1 MSASRLVRN
10 SRRVS
15 NSAKF
20 PKFTFAGALLVAVAL
35 TLVSA
40 EAAYTQSTGPLQRWA
55 GADDVNGYVTP
66 QEACESMAGQY
77 VPAFGRTVGA
87 LTSFNPAPD
96 TESPWSGIKGP
107 AYDCHYSADTVR
119 SLLGCTGDY
128 KLVHGGCIPNS
139 YPVTAEPACKGA
151 KGLPGQYPTV
161 GDPVSLS
168 TGSKCEEVTDYS
180 SGGPY
185 PIEIKRYYRSM
196 LMPRDADSIGFGL
209 AWRAD
214 LVGRR
219 LRIDSYDYNMVISR
233 EDGAQ
238 TRFLNTNRVPHGTDW
253 EVYSIE
259 SFTRDGS
266 SYVQNQGDARD
277 RFRIVDD
284 PTCVYYVYQDE
295 NDRIDFFCGLELVKT
310 RWKGGYERNYT
321 YGPGGS
327 GDRPIQISDSLGRV
341 VNITWNG
348 NQISEISLPG
358 GTRLQYSYEARAVS
372 GQTPSANVLTQVTR
386 RQADDTL
393 IDSKTYQYA
402 PPRPGTQVPLLTGVT
417 DAKGVTIDTTTYDDI
432 GRVLTA
438 QGPDGANAVGI
449 LYNDQTGTRTVTNA
463 LGQVNVYTFAKN
475 GYGSPD
481 TTLLRMTSVA
491 RQQSATVPAASM
503 SFFPDFNEHVKTDWN
518 GRVTRYTYDDLQ
530 NETQRIEDA
539 NGIARTI
546 TTTWS
551 PAFHLPTQIVAPNL
565 TTNLTYDT
573 LGRMTRREEI
583 DTSARQTVTRAWTY
597 TWNSLGLLVTVTGPR
612 TDVVQ
617 TTTYTYDANG
627 NLATVRNALNQT
639 TTVNSVSAAGL
650 PTSVTDQNGVV
661 TLMAYDP
668 LGRIKTASVQGPTP
682 ATTTFNYDE
691 NGLLTSVTSPTNVT
705 LTYGYDDAHRLTSI
719 QDSQGNKMLFELDGL
734 GNRLQTQIET
744 GTAQVL
750 MNNSATFDSLGRLL
764 TSIGADSL
772 TTSYEYDNN
781 GSLTKL
787 TDPRNAVIQ
796 AAFDGLNRV
805 EQTTDALNGVTDL
818 AYDMRDYVASVTDAK
833 NHVTTYTVNGFG
845 FVTQVV
851 SPDSGTTVYTY
862 DLAGNVKSRKD
873 PRKIVTNYTYDA
885 LDRPL
890 TRTFPSATTENVTY
904 SYDSTVNGNFG
915 VGRLT
920 SLTDGAGT
928 ASFVYDAYG
937 NRIQEKRTLAGIV
950 YTTSYNYD
958 LGGEL
963 ARITYPSGFIVNYLR
978 DDLGQISEVTYQA
991 NAAASPVTLASGIDY
1006 MPFGGMQAMTLG
1018 NGVQVTNSYD
1028 LDYRL
1033 TRTQATGSTA
1043 LQDLTLG
1050 YDDSGNIDSIADAVT
1065 ANLSQTFQYDLAG
1078 RLTQGVGAYGTDNY
1092 TYDAL
1097 GNRLTRSLFNGGM
1110 TNTTYTYTSTNT
1122 RLASA
1127 ATGSQTLSYTYD
1139 ANGARTAV
1147 KLGNQTQASYTYNA
1161 DGRLATSGTNAFK
1174 YNAFGERS
1182 VATVTGGGTHFIF
1195 APDGKLLSEHG
1206 LTGALVRNYI
1216 YLNGE
1221 PFALVDGAGTVSY
1234 ILNDQVGQP
1243 QKMLNAAGAVS
1254 WHRVAGIYGNT
1265 VSQPVGTTAANPLR
1279 FPGQQFDANLGLH
1292 YNYFRTYDP
1301 ATGRYLET
1309 DPIGLAGGPNLYAY
1323 ANGNPVRYSDP
1334 TGEIVPLACGA
1345 GGLIGGVV
1353 TGVGDAMS
1361 SGFSWKHVGI
1371 AMGVGCA
1378 AGAAASLAPG
1388 IIGAGLLGAGANAAQ
1403 YALTQKLDGCE
1414 ITKKGLAANAASG
1427 LVGGGIAGKS
1437 GKLNY
1442 ISDLYD
1448 FARTTASKAYDKTY
1462 NAMEI
1467 AAKSS
1472 LYRNVAGQVTS
1483 YVGGLFD

>member
-1 MSASRLVRN
+1 MSASVLVRN
-10 SRRVS
+10 SHRDS
-15 NSAKF
+15 NSVKP
-20 PKFTFAGALLVAVAL
+20 PKFTLASALLVATAL
-35 TLVSA
+35 TLIST
-40 EAAYTQSTGPLQRWA
+40 EAAYTQSTGPLQQWA
-55 GADDVNGYVTP
+55 GQNNGVVVGFDTP
-66 QEACESMAGQY
+66 QEACESNAGQY
-77 VPAFGRTVGA
+77 IPRFGRTVGA

-96 TESPWSGIKGP
+96 TENPWTGVEVP
-107 AYDCHYSADTVR
+107 AYDCHYGGDTIR
-119 SLLGCTGDY
+119 SLLGCTDGY
-128 KLVHGGCIPNS
+128 KLVHGVCIPGS
-139 YPVTAEPACKGA
+139 YPVTAEPACKGS
-151 KGLPGQYPTV
+151 KGLPGQYPAV

-196 LMPRDADSIGFGL
+196 MMPRDADSIGFGL

-214 LVGRR
+214 LVGRK
-219 LRIDSYDYNMVISR
+219 LRIEYYNYNMVISR

-238 TRFLNTNRVPHGTDW
+238 TRFLNPNNVPHGTDW

-259 SFTRDGS
+259 TYQKNGS
-266 SYVQNQGDARD
+266 TYVQGQGDARD

-284 PTCVYYVYQDE
+284 PTCNYYVYQDE
-295 NDRIDFFCGLELVKT
+295 DDRIDFFCGLRLAKT

-321 YGPGGS
+321 YAPDDSS
-327 GDRPIQISDSLGRV
+327 GDRPIQISDSFGRV
-341 VNITWNG
+341 VNITWDG
-348 NQISEISLPG
+348 NKISEISLPD
-358 GTRLQYSYEARAVS
+358 GTKLQYSYEARAVS
-372 GQTPSANVLTQVTR
+372 GETPSANVLTQVTR
-386 RQADDTL
+386 RQADTTL

-438 QGPDGANAVGI
+438 QGPGGANAVGI
-449 LYNDQTGTRTVTNA
+449 IYDDQAGTRTVTNA
-463 LGQVNVYTFAKN
+463 LGQVNVYTFAKL
-475 GYGSPD
+475 GLHYYGDPD
-481 TTLLRMTSVA
+481 TSLLRMTSVE

-503 SFFPDFNEHVKTDWN
+503 SFVRDFNEYVKTDWN
-518 GRVTRYTYDDLQ
+518 GRVTRYTYDELQ
-530 NETQRIEDA
+530 NETQRIEDE

-565 TTNLTYDT
+565 TTNFTYDT

-597 TWNSLGLLVTVTGPR
+597 TWNSLGLLETVTGPR

-639 TTVNSVSAAGL
+639 TTVNSVNAAGL
-650 PTSVTDQNGVV
+650 PTSITDQNGVV
-661 TLMAYDP
+661 TLMTYDP
-668 LGRIKTASVQGPTP
+668 LGRIKTTSVQGPTP
-682 ATTTFNYDE
+682 ATTTFIYDE

-719 QDSQGNKMLFELDGL
+719 QDSHGNKMLFALDGL
-734 GNRLQTQIET
+734 GNRLQAQIET

-764 TSIGADSL
+764 TSIGATNQ
-772 TTSYEYDNN
+772 TTLYEYDNN
-781 GSLTKL
+781 GNLTKL

-796 AAFDGLNRV
+796 TAFDGLNRV

-873 PRKIVTNYTYDA
+873 ARKIVTNYTYDA

-890 TRTFPSATTENVTY
+890 TRTLPSATTENVTY
-904 SYDSTVNGNFG
+904 SYDSTANGNFG

-920 SLTDGAGT
+920 SLTDAAGT
-928 ASFVYDAYG
+928 ASFAYDAYG
-937 NRIQEKRTLAGIV
+937 NRIQEKRTIAGIV
-950 YTTSYNYD
+950 YTTSYEYD
-958 LGGEL
+958 LSGEF
-963 ARITYPSGFIVNYLR
+963 AKITYPSGFIVNYQR
-978 DDLGQISEVTYQA
+978 DDLGQISGVTYQT

-1050 YDDSGNIDSIADAVT
+1050 YDDSGNINSIGDAVT

-1078 RLTQGVGAYGTDNY
+1078 RLTQGVGAYGTENY

-1097 GNRLTRSLFNGGM
+1097 GNRLTRSVFNGGA

-1195 APDGKLLSEHG
+1195 AEDGKLLSEHG

-1243 QKMLNAAGAVS
+1243 QKMLNTAGAVS

-1309 DPIGLAGGPNLYAY
+1309 DPIGLEGGMNLYAY
-1323 ANGNPVRYSDP
+1323 VDGNPVNYVDP
-1334 TGEIVPLACGA
+1334 DGEIPLLVPVLGVIGRGIV
-1345 GGLIGGVV
+1345 GGIGGGAADIVIQGARLLSRGCNV
-1353 TGVGDAMS
+1353 FDPSNYNGSDILASAGVGA
-1361 SGFSWKHVGI
+1361 
-1371 AMGVGCA
+1371 A
-1378 AGAAASLAPG
+1378 AGAIISGPISAVGRIFSRHRALRGVPRRLHTNREVYRRTYKATAGDIGKQAAR
-1388 IIGAGLLGAGANAAQ
+1388 GAGVSAA
-1403 YALTQKLDGCE
+1403 
-1414 ITKKGLAANAASG
+1414 KKGIDAATGSG
-1427 LVGGGIAGKS
+1427 NDCG
-1437 GKLNY
+1437 
-1442 ISDLYD
+1442 
-1448 FARTTASKAYDKTY
+1448 
-1462 NAMEI
+1462 
-1467 AAKSS
+1467 SS
-1472 LYRNVAGQVTS
+1472 ERCQPR
-1483 YVGGLFD
+1483 

>member
-1 MSASRLVRN
+1 
-10 SRRVS
+10 
-15 NSAKF
+15 
-20 PKFTFAGALLVAVAL
+20 
-35 TLVSA
+35 
-40 EAAYTQSTGPLQRWA
+40 
-55 GADDVNGYVTP
+55 
-66 QEACESMAGQY
+66 MAGQY
-77 VPAFGRTVGA
+77 IPAFGRTVGA
-87 LTSFNPAPD
+87 LTSSNPAPD
-96 TESPWSGIKGP
+96 TENPDTGVKVP
-107 AYDCHYSADTVR
+107 AYNCHYSADTIR
-119 SLLGCTGDY
+119 SLLGCSGDY
-128 KLVHGGCIPNS
+128 KLVHGVCIPAS
-139 YPVTAEPACKGA
+139 YPVTAEPACKGS

-196 LMPRDADSIGFGL
+196 MMPRDADSIGFGL

-214 LVGRR
+214 LVGRK
-219 LRIDSYDYNMVISR
+219 LRVDSYNYNVVISR

-238 TRFLNTNRVPHGTDW
+238 TRFLNPNNVPHGTDW
-253 EVYSIE
+253 GVYSIQ
-259 SFTRDGS
+259 TYPKNGS
-266 SYVQNQGDARD
+266 TYVQGQGDARD
-277 RFRIVDD
+277 RFRIVNDT
-284 PTCVYYVYQDE
+284 TCVYYVYQDE
-295 NDRIDFFCGLELVKT
+295 DDRMDFFCGLQLAKT

-321 YGPGGS
+321 YAPG
-327 GDRPIQISDSLGRV
+327 DYRRPIQISDSLGRV

-348 NQISEISLPG
+348 NQISEISLPD
-358 GTRLQYSYEARAVS
+358 GTKLQYSYEARAVR
-372 GQTPSANVLTQVTR
+372 GDTPSANVLTQVTR

-438 QGPDGANAVGI
+438 QGPGGANAVGI
-449 LYNDQTGTRTVTNA
+449 VYDDQAGTRTVTNA
-463 LGQVNVYTFAKN
+463 LGQVNVYAFAKLGL
-475 GYGSPD
+475 GYFGDPD
-481 TTLLRMTSVA
+481 TSLLRMTSVA

-503 SFFPDFNEHVKTDWN
+503 SFVRDFNEYVKTDWN

-530 NETQRIEDA
+530 NETQRIEDE

-565 TTNLTYDT
+565 TTNFTYDT

-597 TWNSLGLLVTVTGPR
+597 TWNSLGLLETVTGPR

-639 TTVNSVSAAGL
+639 TTVNSVNAAGL
-650 PTSVTDQNGVV
+650 PTSITDQNGVV
-661 TLMAYDP
+661 TLMTYDP
-668 LGRIKTASVQGPTP
+668 LGRIKTTSVQGPTP

-691 NGLLTSVTSPTNVT
+691 NGLLTSVTSPANVT

-719 QDSQGNKMLFELDGL
+719 QDSHGNKMLFALDGL
-734 GNRLQTQIET
+734 GNRLQVQIES

-750 MNNSATFDSLGRLL
+750 MDNSATFDSLGRLL
-764 TSIGADSL
+764 TSIGAANL

-781 GSLTKL
+781 GNLTKL

-796 AAFDGLNRV
+796 TAFDGLNRV

-873 PRKIVTNYTYDA
+873 ARKIVTNYTYDA

-904 SYDSTVNGNFG
+904 GYDSTANGNFG

-937 NRIQEKRTLAGIV
+937 NRIQEKRAIAGFV
-950 YTTSYNYD
+950 YTTNYEYD
-958 LGGEL
+958 LSGEL
-963 ARITYPSGFIVNYLR
+963 AKITYPSGFIVNYQR
-978 DDLGQISEVTYQA
+978 DDLGQISGVTYQT

-1043 LQDLTLG
+1043 LQDLMLD
-1050 YDDSGNIDSIADAVT
+1050 YDDSGNINSIVDAVT
-1065 ANLSQTFQYDLAG
+1065 ASLSQTFQYDLAG
-1078 RLTQGVGAYGTDNY
+1078 RLTQGVGAYGTENY

-1097 GNRLTRSLFNGGM
+1097 GNRLTRSVINGGP

-1216 YLNGE
+1216 YLNGA

-1243 QKMLNAAGAVS
+1243 QKMLNTAGAVS

-1301 ATGRYLET
+1301 SAGRYLET

-1323 ANGNPVRYSDP
+1323 ANGNPVRNSDP
-1334 TGEIVPLACGA
+1334 TGEIVPVGLCLLGGA
-1345 GGLIGGVV
+1345 IGGVV
-1353 TGVGDAMS
+1353 TGVGDS
-1361 SGFSWKHVGI
+1361 LSGGFSLKHAAV
-1371 AMGVGCA
+1371 AAGVGCA
-1378 AGAAASLAPG
+1378 AGAAAPLAPG

-1403 YALTQKLDGCE
+1403 YALTQRLDGCE
-1414 ITKKGLAANAASG
+1414 TTGGGLAANAASG
-1427 LVGGGIAGKS
+1427 LLGGGVAGKFS
-1437 GKLNY
+1437 KPSYL
-1442 ISDLYD
+1442 SDTYD
-1448 FARTTASKAYDKTY
+1448 FARTAASKAYDKAY
-1462 NAMEI
+1462 NAMETFRSNVTQ
-1467 AAKSS
+1467 SS
-1472 LYRNVAGQVTS
+1472 LYRNIAGQVTS